1 MPLAK
6 GLIDRV
12 PVEPIDFGAAY
23 FGADYKVNPLITV
36 HQPTIGEII
45 QYGEKSY
52 WGLVNTVTVISSDMK
67 SELADDGVYWG
78 DVPDFELFKSIMH
91 GMPVERTRILFGDV
105 DFTKMGWYRQ
115 AENDSYCMYDPDSGV
130 KIDILIYSHIFNYV
144 ATIHGIK
151 KQPEYAGNMTTRRFM
166 VEEDRLNKQRQRD
179 KGYKST
185 LMPLASFLA
194 NSPGSTLGVNDMN
207 DLHIFPF
214 FDSVR
219 RICTINSAN
228 LLLNGIYAGKVN
240 PDKIQKKYLDG
251 LRDLYDG
258 KA

>member
-1 MPLAK
+1 M
-6 GLIDRV
+6 
-12 PVEPIDFGAAY
+12 
-23 FGADYKVNPLITV
+23 ITV

-91 GMPVERTRILFGDV
+91 GMSVERTRILFGDV

-115 AENDSYCMYDPDSGV
+115 VENDSYCMYDPDSGV

-179 KGYKST
+179 KDYKST

>member
-1 MPLAK
+1 MT
-6 GLIDRV
+6 DRI
-12 PVEPIDFGAAY
+12 PVEPIDYGAAY
-23 FGADYKVNPLITV
+23 FGADYKINQAITV

-45 QYGEKSY
+45 AYGERNY

-67 SELADDGVYWG
+67 SELDADGVYWG
-78 DVPDFELFKSIMH
+78 DVPDFELFHSIMR
-91 GMPVERTRILFGDV
+91 GMPVERTRILFGDI

-115 AENDSYCMYDPDSGV
+115 TANDTYCMYDPDSQV
-130 KIDILIYSHIFNYV
+130 KIDILIYSRIFNYV
-144 ATIHGIK
+144 ATIHGIQK
-151 KQPEYAGNMTTRRFM
+151 TPEFAGNPTTRRFM
-166 VEEDRLNKQRQRD
+166 VEEDRQNKQRNRD
-179 KGYKST
+179 KEYKST

-194 NSPGSTLGVNDMN
+194 NSGNSTLGVNDMN
-207 DLHIFPF
+207 TLHIFPF
-214 FDSVR
+214 FDSVK

-258 KA
+258 KS